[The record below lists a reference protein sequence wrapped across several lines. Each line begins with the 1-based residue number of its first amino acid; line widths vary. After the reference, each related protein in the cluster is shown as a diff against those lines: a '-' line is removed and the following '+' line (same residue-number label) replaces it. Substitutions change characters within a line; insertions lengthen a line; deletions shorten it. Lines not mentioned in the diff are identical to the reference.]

1 MGRRVQE
8 RLISLW
14 NVGSKKIKSFFFYL
28 PVLRSANKL
37 STDLQRKYRM
47 RSLMPLQ
54 ILSDVMSRDHIQG
67 LSLPGTGEPKL
78 ACAYRKRLNLP
89 DRLACARARKP

>member
-1 MGRRVQE
+1 
-8 RLISLW
+8 
-14 NVGSKKIKSFFFYL
+14 
-28 PVLRSANKL
+28 
-37 STDLQRKYRM
+37 
-47 RSLMPLQ
+47 MPLQ